1 METSELNFGLRVE
14 NLLKERNVKPA
25 VFYDNIGIVPQLF
38 YDWKKR
44 AQAPNART
52 ALKVAQYFGVTVEY
66 LLTGETT
73 NPLQKKVEELQKKLR
88 EVAEFA
94 SMKASEA

>member
-44 AQAPNART
+44 SQAPNART